1 MSKAI
6 NEKDVGNIEIRG
18 NRVNN
23 LKNINVSIPRGKLTV
38 ITGVSG
44 SGKSSLAFDTLY
56 AEGQRRYVESLSS
69 YARQFLNRMPK
80 PDCDFIRYIP
90 PAVAIQQRVIS
101 RNPRSTVGTI
111 TEIYDF
117 LKMLYARF
125 GHTYS
130 PISGEE
136 VKKHT
141 VHDVVAFTKTME
153 EGTRFY
159 LLAPIHLSGGN
170 TLRTQLQLYQ
180 SSGFGRVAID
190 HTVYYID
197 EVQDTLLEQGD
208 CFLVIDRLSVRRE
221 EAAYETRLADSAE
234 IAFYEGHGSCYIA
247 EASKEG
253 YRQMYAFS
261 NRFEADGRLF
271 VEPAP
276 ELFDFNSPTGACPK
290 CEGYGKTIGISTHL
304 VIPQEG
310 LSVYEGAVACWH
322 GPKSSEWK
330 EMFMRAACAYDFP
343 IHKPYNQLSQE
354 EKDLLWKGVA
364 QPKQGMPAVYGIDAF
379 FEMLH
384 KDRYKVQNRV
394 RIAHFSG
401 KTVCP
406 LCYGRRLKED
416 AFYVLFEGKKIYEI
430 TSMSIADAKDF
441 FNGVVLPEPMAE
453 AAQRLLFEIRSR
465 LSVLCDVGLQY
476 LTLDRPSNTLS
487 GGESQRVTL
496 ATRLG
501 SNLYGAM
508 YVLDEPSIGLHE
520 RDTERLISVI
530 ERLRDAGNTLVV
542 VEHDENMMRAADYL
556 IDIGPDA
563 GSWGGEIVFAGTPSQ
578 INDQTPGYTA
588 AFLSHKAS
596 IPLPLQRRR
605 WHKYIEVHNAAKNN
619 LKNLT
624 VRIPLEVMTVV
635 TGVSGSGKSTLVRD
649 VLFEELSRILDEPYP
664 TQSKSQIISGDIGC
678 LKDVEYV
685 DQNSTGRNA
694 RSNPV
699 TYIGAYDDI
708 RALYAQLPLSK
719 QMGYTPSM
727 FSFNREGGRCEECK
741 GEGTITVEMQFMADL
756 TLTCEVCEGKRFRRE
771 ILDVLYHDK
780 NIYDLLNM
788 TINQAVTFFEEY
800 PTKGYTESIISRL
813 SVLQK
818 VGLGYLKMGQNS
830 STLSGGES
838 QRLKLAF
845 HLSNPSSEPS
855 LFIFDEPTTGLH
867 FQDISVLMKAFDAL
881 IDQGH
886 TVLIIEH
893 NLDVV
898 KCADYVID
906 MGPEGGMNGGNVMA
920 VGTPE
925 DIVSVATSY
934 TGAFLKK
941 KLKV

>member
-1 MSKAI
+1 MSKTRKGI
-6 NEKDVGNIEIRG
+6 DIGDIEIRG

-23 LKNINVSIPRGKLTV
+23 LKNIDVSIPRGKLTV
-38 ITGVSG
+38 VTGVSG

-111 TEIYDF
+111 TEIYDY
-117 LKMLYARF
+117 LKMLFARF
-125 GHTYS
+125 GRTYS
-130 PISGEE
+130 PISGDE

-141 VHDVVAFTKTME
+141 VHDVVAFSKTLE
-153 EGTRFY
+153 EGTRFL
-159 LLAPIHLSGGN
+159 LLAPVHLSGTN
-170 TLRTQLQLYQ
+170 TLQTQLQLYQ
-180 SSGFGRVAID
+180 SSGFSRIAIGNK
-190 HTVYYID
+190 VYYID
-197 EVQDTLLEQGD
+197 EVDNTLLESGD
-208 CFLVIDRLSVRRE
+208 FYLLVDRLSVRRE
-221 EAAYETRLADSAE
+221 DATYDSRLADSAE
-234 IAFYEGHGSCYIA
+234 IAFYEGHGECYIA
-247 EASKEG
+247 IATKEG
-253 YRQMYAFS
+253 YGETFAFS
-261 NRFEADGRLF
+261 NRFEADRRLF
-271 VEPAP
+271 VEPTP
-276 ELFDFNSPTGACPK
+276 ELFDFNSPTGACPR
-290 CEGYGKTIGISTHL
+290 CEGYGKTIGIAPEL

-310 LSVYEGAVACWH
+310 LSVYEGAVACWS
-322 GPKSSEWK
+322 GPKSSGWRDD
-330 EMFMRAACAYDFP
+330 FFRAAKAYGFP
-343 IHKPYNQLSQE
+343 IHTPYNQLTE
-354 EKDLLWKGVA
+354 AEKSILWKGITD
-364 QPKQGMPAVYGIDAF
+364 PEEGMPAVYGIDAF
-379 FEMLH
+379 FAMLH

-401 KTVCP
+401 KTTCP
-406 LCYGRRLKED
+406 LCQGRRLKED
-416 AFYVLFEGKKIYEI
+416 AFFVLFEGKKLYEI
-430 TSMSIADAKDF
+430 TSMSIADARVF
-441 FNGVVLPEPMAE
+441 FEKVDLPTPIAE

-465 LSVLCDVGLQY
+465 LSVLCDVGLEY

-520 RDTERLISVI
+520 RDTKRLISVI

-542 VEHDENMMRAADYL
+542 VEHDENMMQAADYL

-563 GSWGGEIVFAGTPSQ
+563 GSLGGEIVFAGAPSE
-578 INDQTPGYTA
+578 ITAQTPGYTA
-588 AFLSHKAS
+588 AFLSQKAT

-605 WHKYIEVHNAAKNN
+605 WHKYIEVRNAAKNN

-649 VLFEELSRILDEPYP
+649 TLFEELSRLLDEP
-664 TQSKSQIISGDIGC
+664 TALHGQIISGDISC
-678 LKDVEYV
+678 IKDVEYV
-685 DQNSTGRNA
+685 DQNSAGRNA

-699 TYIGAYDDI
+699 TYIGAYDAI
-708 RALYAQLPLSK
+708 RSLYSELPLSK
-719 QMGYTPSM
+719 QMGYAASM

-741 GEGTITVEMQFMADL
+741 GEGVVTIEMQFMADL
-756 TLTCEVCEGKRFRRE
+756 TLTCEACEGKRFRRE
-771 ILDVLYHDK
+771 ILDVCYHDK

-788 TINQAVTFFEEY
+788 TINEAVAFFQEF
-800 PTKGYTESIISRL
+800 PSKGHTESIISLL

-830 STLSGGES
+830 SSLSGGEN
-838 QRLKLAF
+838 QRLKLAYY
-845 HLSNPSSEPS
+845 LSKTKKEPS

-867 FQDISVLMKAFDAL
+867 FQDISVLMKALNAL

-886 TVLIIEH
+886 SVLVIEH

-906 MGPEGGMNGGNVMA
+906 MGPEGGVNGGTIVA
-920 VGTPE
+920 QGTPE
-925 DIVSVATSY
+925 EIAEVEASY
-934 TGAFLKK
+934 TGAYLRK
-941 KLKV
+941 KLK